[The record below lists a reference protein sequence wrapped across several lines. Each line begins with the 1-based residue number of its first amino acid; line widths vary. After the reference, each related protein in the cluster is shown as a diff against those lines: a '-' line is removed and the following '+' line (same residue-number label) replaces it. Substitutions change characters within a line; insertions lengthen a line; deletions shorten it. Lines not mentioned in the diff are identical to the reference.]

1 MGTKKSAT
9 KNAPPSYW
17 SKDVTEPS
25 NALDLEKGVSLQKD
39 PKKMVESIKRSA
51 SQCNRIEAGSF
62 QSAIS
67 MINFF
72 ENRDGTNISEILPGF

>member
-9 KNAPPSYW
+9 KNASPSYG
-17 SKDVTEPS
+17 SKDVIKPS
-25 NALDLEKGVSLQKD
+25 KALDLEKGVSLQED

-51 SQCNRIEAGSF
+51 SQSNRIEASSF